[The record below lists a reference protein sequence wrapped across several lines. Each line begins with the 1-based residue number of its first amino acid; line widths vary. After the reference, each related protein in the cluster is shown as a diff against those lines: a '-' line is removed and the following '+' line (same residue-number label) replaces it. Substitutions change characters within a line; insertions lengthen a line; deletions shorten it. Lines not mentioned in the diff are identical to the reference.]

1 MARPETEQATQATRV
16 TADEVR
22 ERLRSGEAL
31 IFVDT
36 RNPQA
41 WKAAQTKMPD
51 AIRVPAENAEA
62 YLAEIPRDR
71 TIITY
76 CT

>member
-1 MARPETEQATQATRV
+1 MTPTRI
-16 TADEVR
+16 TADEVKTR
-22 ERLRSGEAL
+22 MDHGEEFTF
-31 IFVDT
+31 IDT

-41 WKAAQTKMPD
+41 WDASEVKLPGAWSVPTEAA
-51 AIRVPAENAEA
+51 EHH
-62 YLAEIPRDR
+62 LAEIPRDR